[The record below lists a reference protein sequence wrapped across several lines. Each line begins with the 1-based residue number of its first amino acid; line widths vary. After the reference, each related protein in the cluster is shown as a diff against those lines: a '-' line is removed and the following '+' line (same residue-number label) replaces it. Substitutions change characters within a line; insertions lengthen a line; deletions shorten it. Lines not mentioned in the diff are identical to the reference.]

1 MGNRSPAECRCA
13 LTPSGVLV
21 LSGGGASEGGSLV
34 GPMGL
39 ILKGQALS
47 RFVSRRLLVLT
58 AEPKR
63 ENPAALG
70 ELMESGKVTPVIDR
84 TYALSEVP
92 EAIRYL
98 EVEHARAKVVIT
110 V

>member
-1 MGNRSPAECRCA
+1 MSNRALAECRRA
-13 LTPSGVLV
+13 LAPAGTLV
-21 LSGGGASEGGSLV
+21 LSGGGVSEGGSPV

-39 ILKGQALS
+39 ILRGQALS
-47 RFVSRRLLVLT
+47 RFVRQRLLVLT
-58 AEPKR
+58 ATPDR
-63 ENPAALG
+63 ENPATLR
-70 ELMESGKVTPVIDR
+70 ELVERGKVSPVIDR
-84 TYALSEVP
+84 TYPLSEVP